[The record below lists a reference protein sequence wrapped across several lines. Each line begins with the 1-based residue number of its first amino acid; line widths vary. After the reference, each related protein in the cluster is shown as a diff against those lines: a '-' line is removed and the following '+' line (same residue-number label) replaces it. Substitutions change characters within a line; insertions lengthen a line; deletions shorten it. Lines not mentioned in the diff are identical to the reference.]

1 MATNITPSD
10 LTPENLELSS
20 GITPSDITPE
30 NIDIELNK
38 LFNIQDIS
46 QGSSGITPSGIT
58 PSDITPNS
66 VDPDYKNSTSNKWDI
81 ATDELGANFY
91 SSLGVISAKLGF
103 DKQAQSFRNTAEEY
117 RKEAASKPKPD
128 ISMSITEESGKIY
141 DKFSDGDFWGALAN
155 TAGFVHS
162 ALIGAAPS
170 LAAMGTAVA
179 ATPIIT
185 TLAGGGVVT
194 GALTATV
201 VGLASGV
208 TLSSGNVY
216 EELIKNG
223 VSKEE
228 AENISLTAGAA
239 IGSLERLGLAHVVK
253 GLVGKLGPDLTVKY
267 LTKNEFDKECEEFHC
282 AQRLSIDQASFA
294 IEKYCKFKE

>member
-117 RKEAASKPKPD
+117 RKE
-128 ISMSITEESGKIY
+128 EKIY
-141 DKFSDGDFWGALAN
+141 
-155 TAGFVHS
+155 
-162 ALIGAAPS
+162 I
-170 LAAMGTAVA
+170 
-179 ATPIIT
+179 
-185 TLAGGGVVT
+185 
-194 GALTATV
+194 
-201 VGLASGV
+201 
-208 TLSSGNVY
+208 
-216 EELIKNG
+216 
-223 VSKEE
+223 
-228 AENISLTAGAA
+228 
-239 IGSLERLGLAHVVK
+239 
-253 GLVGKLGPDLTVKY
+253 
-267 LTKNEFDKECEEFHC
+267 
-282 AQRLSIDQASFA
+282 
-294 IEKYCKFKE
+294 FKE